1 MSQAGKG
8 EQEEEV
14 EGEREW
20 GGRRERAT
28 DFVLHLP
35 MSIFLCCQ
43 PLPTKFE
50 PSHIIHPFVLI
61 VVDRRAILG
70 KRVKQDQ
77 GGKEVELE
85 IDRSSRRTGRT
96 FRSVCVEGCTLT
108 YFVPRPAGS
117 SLSDGSRVANGGR
130 REGGGGGGR
139 TRDTLVGCVPRG
151 RQSDRFGG
159 VFAEHS

>member
-1 MSQAGKG
+1 M
-8 EQEEEV
+8 

-130 REGGGGGGR
+130 REGGGGGGDVRETPWLGVSQGEGSR
-139 TRDTLVGCVPRG
+139 TDSEGFSPNILDSGLREVV
-151 RQSDRFGG
+151 
-159 VFAEHS
+159 AK